1 MADFAL
7 KIVTPDGIRFD
18 GRAEQLTVRT
28 IEGDVGLLAGHINY
42 VAPLGMGQAVIVTG
56 GKRRVGACIGG
67 MVSMVNGEATLLP
80 SSFEWADMIDVDRA
94 EASHRRADAILKDK
108 NASDTELR
116 LAQAR
121 LRRALVRESVASHK

>member
-94 EASHRRADAILKDK
+94 EASLRKADQILKDK
-108 NASDTELR
+108 NSSATDLKMAE
-116 LAQAR
+116 AR
-121 LRRALVRESVASHK
+121 IRRALVRKSVAGSK